1 MDKTI
6 GIVRVPEIRKIET
19 SGWQSLLGTSWVGK
33 RCTYV
38 YKATNV
44 STRVVG
50 PIIAQQAFPMVS
62 KLDRDKVKL
71 ENLGADD
78 MAKFPEG
85 NNPGDI
91 CRWDIDSLEPGQ
103 EVVMHVSYDLSW
115 DGRLVQSVISSLV
128 DPAVLK
134 RG

>member
-1 MDKTI
+1 M
-6 GIVRVPEIRKIET
+6 
-19 SGWQSLLGTSWVGK
+19 
-33 RCTYV
+33 

-78 MAKFPEG
+78 MATFPEG
-85 NNPGDI
+85 KNPGDI

-103 EVVMHVSYDLSW
+103 EVIMHVSYDLSW
-115 DGRLVQSVISSLV
+115 DGKLVQSVISSLV
-128 DPAVLK
+128 DPAALK